1 MPEIKIKL
9 NEINEGINLIDF
21 LSKNKIMSSK
31 GEARRAIVNNGIKI
45 NNQLVSNEKLLIK
58 ETDFQNK
65 ILKISFG
72 KKKHYIVKI
81 T

>member
-1 MPEIKIKL
+1 
-9 NEINEGINLIDF
+9 
-21 LSKNKIMSSK
+21 MSSK